1 MSLRPESAAA
11 MTAHRREAVRLA
23 KSQEKAVSEKCI
35 RSGQDPPGYTFDE
48 LIGKGSFG
56 RVYKGRQN
64 STGKVVAVKV
74 LDIDEADFQAFGD
87 MRDEQIRDFNKEI
100 QILRRAQESGAENL
114 NQMIEALPVH
124 SQLWLICEYCPG
136 GSVKTLMRATK
147 DRLEEKYL
155 IVVARELAKA
165 LKGLHQAGIM
175 HRDVKAA
182 NVLIH
187 ENGGLQ
193 LCDFGIAAAIEGQT
207 DKRRTFVGT
216 LHWMPPELWADKP
229 EYNDEV
235 DVWGYGCTLFECAT
249 GTPPNADV
257 RERQQL
263 KMRMRRLKQSISLPD
278 KENMV
283 FSDGLKSLVKYALN
297 PDAASRPSMHDIL
310 QHDFLADT
318 EESCPTTSLT
328 ELVQHYYGWLFGGG
342 QRISL
347 FMPGGAAAASEIT
360 DEFGATATDEW
371 NFSMT
376 QEFEKRVS
384 TILEIPDMSHFADLE
399 YGDGEM
405 TPRAPMSAR
414 MQQSPAGPMTATE
427 RANFELRVQRG
438 EGLANLFDD
447 RRPAYEYKQKRD
459 FIPIKEPV
467 NRHSDLPFR
476 AMAEDRPVSAA
487 MSIDLGDF
495 DEEDYVVA
503 VSAPRLGDD
512 RIQTTYAAA
521 TPQKEEPAFILPDAA
536 TIRAK
541 RADSKGPRDGSDQ
554 SLTAKRSSS
563 AGDISDPT
571 SEDWTAKRDSTAPSL
586 EDPAELTPTL
596 TKNRPK
602 ERETMQWSF
611 AAAMSTASESSSPEP
626 HSTPKQPLKAKSE
639 SPEVQHKQKAQRA
652 TQEWSFSMAMA
663 ALDTE
668 GEEEKTEARTAS
680 RHTRPTPLLRTMT
693 TPVTSDEV
701 YEAYDDYSR
710 PSTALSGAYSESS
723 ASSTDFDPF
732 ALDKRSNYEED
743 GPGEAEIEIDDID
756 LGDFYATRGRTVIPP
771 DMSGPG
777 PDISSPGPDVDMSGP
792 GPDIGMT
799 TTPRINGQMGM
810 VDEGARPESP
820 GTPAS
825 VRKSPRTSSS
835 PRALGHIRGNGSGAT
850 RGHGSGSSTASTKT
864 SHKATPSIVSSSVTS
879 NGSGSLDNGSNG
891 YLARIISLPIPAFP
905 SFAAMA
911 GDASPDTVQRELD
924 RLLGEFQDALGVA
937 AEIVSD
943 GSRGRS
949 RRRTGTGSGS
959 DWEDVD

>member
-1 MSLRPESAAA
+1 
-11 MTAHRREAVRLA
+11 MTAHRREAIRLA
-23 KSQEKAVSEKCI
+23 KSQEKAVGEKCI

-64 STGKVVAVKV
+64 STGRVVAVKV

-136 GSVKTLMRATK
+136 GSVKTLMRATN

-249 GTPPNADV
+249 GTPPNSDV

-263 KMRMRRLKQSISLPD
+263 KMRMRRLKQSIALPEKD
-278 KENMV
+278 NMV
-283 FSDGLKSLVKYALN
+283 FSDGLRSLVKYALN

-310 QHDFLADT
+310 QHEFLADT
-318 EESCPTTSLT
+318 EETYPKSSLT

-347 FMPGGAAAASEIT
+347 FMPGGAVAASEIA

-384 TILEIPDMSHFADLE
+384 TILEIPDLSHFSDME

-405 TPRAPMSAR
+405 TPKAPMSSR
-414 MQQSPAGPMTATE
+414 SIRSPTGPMTATE

-467 NRHSDLPFR
+467 NRLSDLPFR

-495 DEEDYVVA
+495 DEDDYAVA
-503 VSAPRLGDD
+503 VPRVGDD

-521 TPQKEEPAFILPDAA
+521 TPKKEEPAFILPDAA

-541 RADSKGPRDGSDQ
+541 RADSKGPKEDGDR

-563 AGDISDPT
+563 AGDISDST
-571 SEDWTAKRDSTAPSL
+571 SDDWTARREFKVPSL
-586 EDPAELTPTL
+586 DDPAEITPTL
-596 TKNRPK
+596 TKRRPK
-602 ERETMQWSF
+602 ERDTMQWSF
-611 AAAMSTASESSSPEP
+611 ATAMETASEPSSPEP
-626 HSTPKQPLKAKSE
+626 YPTPKQSSRSTSE
-639 SPEVQHKQKAQRA
+639 SPEIEQKPKPQRA
-652 TQEWSFSMAMA
+652 TQDWSFSMAMA
-663 ALDTE
+663 AL
-668 GEEEKTEARTAS
+668 EEPEDGRSEMRTPG
-680 RHTRPTPLLRTMT
+680 RHTRPTALLRTMT

-723 ASSTDFDPF
+723 TSSTDFDPF
-732 ALDKRSNYEED
+732 ALDKGSSYEED
-743 GPGEAEIEIDDID
+743 GPGDAEIEIDDID
-756 LGDFYATRGRTVIPP
+756 MGDFYATRGRTIIPP

-777 PDISSPGPDVDMSGP
+777 PDISGPGPDVDMSGP
-792 GPDIGMT
+792 GPDVGMT
-799 TTPRINGQMGM
+799 ITPHMNGHTEISNGIIQPG
-810 VDEGARPESP
+810 SP
-820 GTPAS
+820 GTPVSA
-825 VRKSPRTSSS
+825 RKSPRGPSS

-850 RGHGSGSSTASTKT
+850 RGHGSGSSTGSNKT
-864 SHKATPSIVSSSVTS
+864 SHKATGSVISAGVTS
-879 NGSGSLDNGSNG
+879 NGSGSVDTSVNG
-891 YLARIISLPIPAFP
+891 YMSRAVSLPIPAPP
-905 SFAAMA
+905 SLAAMA
-911 GDASPDTVQRELD
+911 GDASPNTVQRELD

-937 AEIVSD
+937 GDIVGDS
-943 GSRGRS
+943 SRGRT
-949 RRRTGTGSGS
+949 RRRTGTTGSGS

>member
-1 MSLRPESAAA
+1 

-35 RSGQDPPGYTFDE
+35 RSGQEPPGYMFDE

-136 GSVKTLMRATK
+136 GSVKTLMRATN

-235 DVWGYGCTLFECAT
+235 DVWGYGCTLYECAT
-249 GTPPNADV
+249 GAPPNSDV
-257 RERQQL
+257 RERQHL
-263 KMRMRRLKQSISLPD
+263 KMRMRRLKQSIALPE

-283 FSDGLKSLVKYALN
+283 FSDGLRSLVKFALN
-297 PDAASRPSMHDIL
+297 PDAASRPSMYDIL
-310 QHDFLADT
+310 HHDFLAET
-318 EESCPTTSLT
+318 EETYPTSSLT

-347 FMPGGAAAASEIT
+347 FMPGGAVAASEVM

-384 TILEIPDMSHFADLE
+384 TILEIPDMSHWADYELH
-399 YGDGEM
+399 DGEM
-405 TPRAPMSAR
+405 TPKAPMSAR
-414 MQQSPAGPMTATE
+414 ALRSPVGPMTATE

-438 EGLANLFDD
+438 EGLANLFDE
-447 RRPAYEYKQKRD
+447 RRPVYEYKQKRD
-459 FIPIKEPV
+459 FIPIREPV
-467 NRHSDLPFR
+467 NRQSDLPFR
-476 AMAEDRPVSAA
+476 AMMAEDRPVSAA

-495 DEEDYVVA
+495 DEEDYAVV
-503 VSAPRLGDD
+503 VPRIGDD

-521 TPQKEEPAFILPDAA
+521 TPKKEEPAFILPDAA

-541 RADSKGPRDGSDQ
+541 RADSKGPKETDDQ

-563 AGDISDPT
+563 ADDISDPT
-571 SEDWTAKRDSTAPSL
+571 AEDWTSNHDTKTPQL
-586 EDPAELTPTL
+586 EDAAEITPTVM
-596 TKNRPK
+596 KNRPK
-602 ERETMQWSF
+602 ERDTMQWSF
-611 AAAMSTASESSSPEP
+611 ATAMNETSAPSSPEP
-626 HSTPKQPLKAKSE
+626 YPTPKQPERRASE
-639 SPEVQHKQKAQRA
+639 SPEVQQKPNPQRA
-652 TQEWSFSMAMA
+652 TMEWSFSTAMA
-663 ALDTE
+663 AVDTE
-668 GEEEKTEARTAS
+668 LEEDTSTQRTPGRHARPAHLQRS
-680 RHTRPTPLLRTMT
+680 MT

-723 ASSTDFDPF
+723 TSSTDFDPF
-732 ALDKRSNYEED
+732 ALDKD
-743 GPGEAEIEIDDID
+743 GPGDVAEMMLEGVD
-756 LGDFYATRGRTVIPP
+756 LGDFYASRGRTLLPP
-771 DMSGPG
+771 DFSGPGPDIADSGPGPADMSGPG
-777 PDISSPGPDVDMSGP
+777 PDMDGP

-799 TTPRINGQMGM
+799 IRDMD
-810 VDEGARPESP
+810 DESTMPVHARQPESP
-820 GTPAS
+820 NTPVTEMS
-825 VRKSPRTSSS
+825 VATPISARKSPLGPSS

-850 RGHGSGSSTASTKT
+850 RGRGSDSSIGSAKASNYATTNVPTINGSGSSTTAG
-864 SHKATPSIVSSSVTS
+864 P
-879 NGSGSLDNGSNG
+879 NG
-891 YLARIISLPIPAFP
+891 YPARVINLPIPAPP
-905 SFAAMA
+905 SLAAMA
-911 GDASPDTVQRELD
+911 GDASPDTVKRELD
-924 RLLGEFQDALGVA
+924 RLLGEFQDMLGVA
-937 AEIVSD
+937 ADIVGDSA
-943 GSRGRS
+943 RGRT
-949 RRRTGTGSGS
+949 RRRRGAESGS
-959 DWEDVD
+959 EWEDEE